1 MKPREVI
8 LTIRQNLI
16 SAFKQYEY
24 IFIPVLRFLLSL
36 STLRLLRNVT
46 NYEGLLS
53 NILVLVGI
61 SFIGTFVSA
70 DWIITLTI
78 FLVTIFMAGSN
89 LLFAIILFIGMWC
102 IYVLYA
108 KLFPREG
115 LLIIATLVAFSMK
128 LELVIPI
135 VGALFGTYM
144 SIVAIIIGIILWFT
158 LPTIKS
164 ILPVISLE
172 KDVLLDTFNQLMAI
186 NYREILMNTEMMV
199 TIVIFFIV
207 FSAIYIIRKQSID
220 YGPYIAIAVGAVMN
234 ILGFGFAIIFFENIE
249 INLLVISLETIGF
262 SLVAIVMQF
271 LYIALDY
278 HRAEMVNFEDDDN
291 YYYVKI
297 VPKIQLTHKHK
308 LVKRIYV
315 EGSSKDDQ
323 SMTQGQDINIDL

>member
-36 STLRLLRNVT
+36 STLRLLRDVT

-115 LLIIATLVAFSMK
+115 LLIITTLVAFSMK

-186 NYREILMNTEMMV
+186 NYREIMMNTEMMV

-234 ILGFGFAIIFFENIE
+234 ILGFGLAIIFFENIE

-278 HRAEMVNFEDDDN
+278 QRAEMVNFEDDDN